1 MQVCCAN
8 LYVPDMQFQEMN
20 FDNFS
25 IRLLTTEDQQEF
37 FNLIDRNRPRL
48 EAFFS
53 GTVARTRTLEETKA
67 YLQEI
72 VKKAEQKSYFPFL
85 IINNYDNSLIGFIDI
100 KHIDWNIPKGELG
113 CFIDE
118 TYANKGIA
126 TKAMKTLTDF
136 CFRTYGFNKLLLRTH
151 QSNDSAKMLA
161 ESCGFEVEG
170 IIRSDYKTTTGEL
183 VDLIYYG
190 KLPPN

>member
-1 MQVCCAN
+1 
-8 LYVPDMQFQEMN
+8 MN

-25 IRLLTTEDQQEF
+25 IRSLTTDDQQEF

-53 GTVARTRTLEETKA
+53 GTVSKTRTLEDTKD
-67 YLQEI
+67 YVTEI
-72 VKKAEQKSYFPFL
+72 TKKAEQKVYLPFL
-85 IINNYDNSLIGFIDI
+85 LINNYNNSLIGFIDI
-100 KHIDWNIPKGELG
+100 KNIDWNIPKGELG

-118 TYANKGIA
+118 EYANKGIS
-126 TKAMKTLTDF
+126 TKALKVFTDF
-136 CFRTYGFNKLLLRTH
+136 CFKTYGFNKLFLRTH
-151 QSNDSAKMLA
+151 QNNYSAKKIA

-170 IIRSDYKTTTGEL
+170 IIRKDYKTTTGEL

-190 KLPPN
+190 KLSSS